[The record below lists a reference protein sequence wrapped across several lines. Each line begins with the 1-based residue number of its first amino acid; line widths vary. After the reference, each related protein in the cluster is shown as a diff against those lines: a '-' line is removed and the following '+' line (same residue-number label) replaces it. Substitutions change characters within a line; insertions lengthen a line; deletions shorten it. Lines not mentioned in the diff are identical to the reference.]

1 MDSKT
6 LSFFFSLIHS
16 FMPVVEIRYLKTAH
30 GIISG
35 LFTTDEE
42 GAAALASEISRLRL
56 KKNTAYRTINYIS
69 DEYLGD
75 KDLNKLF
82 TGVKSTV
89 KDGDISKICFFP
101 IDLDPIRPTGVSATD
116 AEKDYAKTKAKA
128 IIADMNEF
136 GFTQP
141 IQIDSGN
148 GYNIMYAVS
157 VDNNKENAQLLK
169 KLNTVIAEKYSD
181 SNVDVD
187 KSVTNSGRIFKLPGT
202 ISAKGENSADRPHRF
217 SRLISY
223 PDELQPTSIETI
235 QAYIDANSVSPTA
248 KESRKNSDAK
258 KKLEKASS
266 LKQTAKIADVG
277 GWLDSYNIAYR
288 IEEKEYEGY
297 PCTMYILEDCPFAD
311 HENKYCSFVTD
322 FGDNTC
328 FFKCHHDHCGQTIYD
343 MLDKYPIQNQLPLIN
358 SDDKNAKVYNSVVS
372 SIELI
377 ADGSRQ
383 YVKRKDTGL
392 LISCDAVEYDLY
404 ITETA
409 QQLGDLISAARVTT
423 IKNNI
428 GALFARYAVNKR
440 VNRRIAYHDG
450 KIYYA
455 ADVGRVYEIA
465 IDGVTEYSGNDVLF
479 YYGIGY
485 KPQCEPDLTSPA
497 ADLPML
503 IRNTFNI
510 SDEYLLCFI
519 AQLCTLFISDI
530 NSPILVLSGG
540 QGTSKSTTSKK
551 IKSIVD
557 PADTD
562 VMSIPDKEDSLYASL
577 SSSYLVAYDNITN
590 ISQAFSDIFCISV
603 TKGTVSKRKLY
614 SDNSLVDIRLDAN
627 IILNGID
634 EIIKKSDLAERCN
647 IIYLDRITKRLT
659 EKKVWAEFDSIKPRL
674 LGSIFNA
681 VAEGLNYVDEMNKA
695 ITELPR
701 MADFTV
707 YGAAMIKAV
716 HLDHE
721 AFLKQYTG
729 NTTQLISDTATND
742 SFVLLIQKFLESKNG
757 NWKAEP
763 SMLLEQLRDYSKR
776 NLLGME
782 RYNPNTLSRKLTAI
796 ETNLSALGITC
807 KRERVKSKRFI
818 SMHLSHD
825 PSEMNEEYQITS

>member
-1 MDSKT
+1 
-6 LSFFFSLIHS
+6 
-16 FMPVVEIRYLKTAH
+16 
-30 GIISG
+30 
-35 LFTTDEE
+35 
-42 GAAALASEISRLRL
+42 
-56 KKNTAYRTINYIS
+56 
-69 DEYLGD
+69 
-75 KDLNKLF
+75 
-82 TGVKSTV
+82 
-89 KDGDISKICFFP
+89 
-101 IDLDPIRPTGVSATD
+101 
-116 AEKDYAKTKAKA
+116 
-128 IIADMNEF
+128 
-136 GFTQP
+136 
-141 IQIDSGN
+141 
-148 GYNIMYAVS
+148 
-157 VDNNKENAQLLK
+157 
-169 KLNTVIAEKYSD
+169 
-181 SNVDVD
+181 
-187 KSVTNSGRIFKLPGT
+187 
-202 ISAKGENSADRPHRF
+202 
-217 SRLISY
+217 
-223 PDELQPTSIETI
+223 
-235 QAYIDANSVSPTA
+235 
-248 KESRKNSDAK
+248 
-258 KKLEKASS
+258 
-266 LKQTAKIADVG
+266 
-277 GWLDSYNIAYR
+277 
-288 IEEKEYEGY
+288 
-297 PCTMYILEDCPFAD
+297 
-311 HENKYCSFVTD
+311 
-322 FGDNTC
+322 
-328 FFKCHHDHCGQTIYD
+328 
-343 MLDKYPIQNQLPLIN
+343 
-358 SDDKNAKVYNSVVS
+358 
-372 SIELI
+372 
-377 ADGSRQ
+377 
-383 YVKRKDTGL
+383 
-392 LISCDAVEYDLY
+392 
-404 ITETA
+404 
-409 QQLGDLISAARVTT
+409 
-423 IKNNI
+423 
-428 GALFARYAVNKR
+428 
-440 VNRRIAYHDG
+440 
-450 KIYYA
+450 
-455 ADVGRVYEIA
+455 
-465 IDGVTEYSGNDVLF
+465 
-479 YYGIGY
+479 
-485 KPQCEPDLTSPA
+485 
-497 ADLPML
+497 ML